1 MLGKHNNDGDKL
13 TELMKTPVNM
23 VAINTRSMVLV

>member
-1 MLGKHNNDGDKL
+1 MLGNNKNDGEKL

-23 VAINTRSMVLV
+23 VATNTRSMVLL